1 MIHFKYYNFDI
12 DKNNRFLLF
21 NIMNIFKVLLLV
33 FLILSVTA
41 QQLRGNND

>member
-1 MIHFKYYNFDI
+1 MNSKYYNFN
-12 DKNNRFLLF
+12 KSNRFLLF
-21 NIMNIFKVLLLV
+21 IIMNIFKVLLLV